1 MAGSRAHTHLSV
13 PERVARGKAARAK
26 VPRSSQAGF
35 TALADRRDPIDI
47 LQEQAATRVPDL
59 VPIRYGRMAA
69 SPFAFYRGAAAV
81 MAADLAATP
90 DSGLPVQACGDAHL
104 VNFGVYAAPD
114 RRLVFDVNDFDE
126 TNPGPWEWDLKRLAA
141 SMAVAG
147 RSNAFTVSQRASVLS
162 ALVSSY
168 QEAMVEFAGMGDL
181 EVWYARMEIE
191 AYMRR
196 FASEVSKKQINR
208 VRKARDKAVARD
220 NLQALEKL
228 TEVVDGKPRFISQ
241 PPLIVPINELFS
253 SDQADAVTSAI
264 TQAFSTYRRTLSD
277 DCRHLFD
284 AHELADIAHKVVGVG
299 SVGTRAWIALMFGR
313 DENDPLIL
321 QIKQA
326 QESVLEPHT
335 GRSAFRN
342 AGQRVVAGQR
352 LMQAAS
358 DIFLGWTRVK
368 GPDGIDREFYVR
380 QLRDGK
386 GSADVDVMNPVAMS
400 IYAKMCGWTLA
411 RAHARSGDRI
421 AISSYVG
428 TGAVFAKAIASFAE
442 DYADQNELDHAEL
455 LKAIKAGR
463 VKAQLGV

>member
-1 MAGSRAHTHLSV
+1 MAGSRASTHLSV
-13 PERVARGKAARAK
+13 PEREARGKAARAE

-59 VPIRYGRMAA
+59 IPIRYGRMAA

-81 MAADLAATP
+81 MAADLASTP
-90 DSGLPVQACGDAHL
+90 DCGLPVQACGDAHL

-147 RSNAFTVSQRASVLS
+147 RSNSFTASQRATVLS

-168 QEAMVEFAGMGDL
+168 QDAMAEFAGMGDL
-181 EVWYARMEIE
+181 EVWYTRMEIE

-196 FASEVSKKQINR
+196 FSSEVSKKQIKR
-208 VRKARDKAVARD
+208 VRKARDKATSRD

-228 TEVVDGKPRFISQ
+228 TEMVDGEPRFISQ
-241 PPLIVPINELFS
+241 PPLIVPMSELYG
-253 SDQADAVTSAI
+253 ADEAGEVTRGIA
-264 TQAFSTYRRTLSD
+264 QAFSTYRRTVSED
-277 DCRHLFD
+277 RRHLFD
-284 AHELADIAHKVVGVG
+284 SYQLADIAHKVVGVG
-299 SVGTRAWIALMFGR
+299 SVGTRAWIALMLGR
-313 DENDPLIL
+313 DVNDPLIL

-326 QESVLEPHT
+326 QESVLEPYT
-335 GRSAFRN
+335 GRSAFKN

-352 LMQAAS
+352 LMQATS

-368 GPDGIDREFYVR
+368 GPDGVDRDFYVR

-386 GSADVDVMNPVAMS
+386 GSADVDIMNPVAMS

-421 AISSYVG
+421 AIASYLG
-428 TGAVFAKAIASFAE
+428 TGAVFSNAMTSFAE
-442 DYADQNELDHAEL
+442 DYADQNEVDHAKL
-455 LKAIKAGR
+455 LTAIKAGR
-463 VKAQLGV
+463 VKAELGV

>member
-1 MAGSRAHTHLSV
+1 MAGSRAHTHLTVS
-13 PERVARGKAARAK
+13 ERVARGKAARAE
-26 VPRSSQAGF
+26 VPRSSQGGF

-47 LQEQAATRVPDL
+47 LQEQAASRVPDL
-59 VPIRYGRMAA
+59 IPIRYGRMAA

-81 MAADLAATP
+81 MAADLASTP

-147 RSNAFTVSQRASVLS
+147 RSNSFTESDRAVVLS

-181 EVWYARMEIE
+181 EVWYARLEIE
-191 AYMRR
+191 AYMQR
-196 FASEVSKKQINR
+196 FAAEADKKQR
-208 VRKARDKAVARD
+208 TKVRKARDKAIGRD

-228 TEVVDGKPRFISQ
+228 TEVVDGKPRFVSQ
-241 PPLIVPINELFS
+241 PPLIVPISELYAPE
-253 SDQADAVTSAI
+253 QAEAVSTGIA
-264 TQAFSTYRRTLSD
+264 QAFSNYRRTLPED
-277 DCRHLFD
+277 RRHLFD
-284 AHELADIAHKVVGVG
+284 TYQYADIAHKVVGVG
-299 SVGTRAWIALMFGR
+299 SVGTRAWITLLFGR

-321 QIKQA
+321 QIKEAQA
-326 QESVLEPHT
+326 SVLEPYT

-342 AGQRVVAGQR
+342 SGQRVVAGQR
-352 LMQAAS
+352 LMQATS

-368 GPDGIDREFYVR
+368 GPDGLDRDFYVR

-386 GSADVDVMNPVAMS
+386 GSADVDTMNPAGMS
-400 IYAKMCGWTLA
+400 IYARMCGWTLA

-428 TGAVFAKAIASFAE
+428 TGEVFADAMTSFAE
-442 DYADQNELDHAEL
+442 DYADQSELDHAEL
-455 LKAIKAGR
+455 LAAIKSGR
-463 VKAQLGV
+463 VKAELGV